1 MYHYWYAIC
10 MKIPILDVYF
20 YKTEA
25 GNEPVRQWLQLLGS
39 KDKKMIGDDIKTIQ
53 FGWPLGM
60 PLVRHID
67 SEIWEIRS
75 RLSDG
80 IARILFLLDG
90 NAMVLIHG
98 FIKKQQK
105 IPKPD
110 LDLARARAKQLRGG
124 L

>member
-1 MYHYWYAIC
+1 MYHYWYAIG
-10 MKIPILDVYF
+10 MKTPILDVYF
-20 YKTEA
+20 FKTETN
-25 GNEPVRQWLQLLGS
+25 NEPVRQWLQLLTS
-39 KDKKMIGDDIKTIQ
+39 RNKKLIGEDIKTVQ

-67 SEIWEIRS
+67 GEIWEVRS
-75 RLSDG
+75 RLSEG
-80 IARILFLLDG
+80 IARILFILDD

-110 LDLARARAKQLRGG
+110 LDLAKQRVKQLRRDI
-124 L
+124 